1 MKSWCA
7 LAVMAGLAGV
17 MGRAQAP
24 DVVLSRPGQITVT
37 AVTGEAKLTLAG
49 QTRPVKV
56 DDRVR
61 ADAQVATGR
70 RSLVSLLF
78 SNGATLELGTE
89 SEIEIEE
96 LLQAPFTAA
105 GKPETYK
112 VEPSVS
118 RTRVRV
124 IRGDVRVGVKPLQV
138 ARGSTFVVGLP
149 AGNVRVAEG
158 AIYALVRMTE
168 AGIGFCAIEH
178 DRGAAEFE
186 PAGGIWAKL
195 PVGRRL
201 ELAVEVDR
209 RTGEAKVIPMPEAGA
224 PAKK

>member
-1 MKSWCA
+1 MQLRCA
-7 LAVMAGLAGV
+7 PGVAAWLVVAGV
-17 MGRAQAP
+17 YAQAP
-24 DVVLSRPGQITVT
+24 DVVLTRPGQITIT
-37 AVTGEAKLTLAG
+37 AVTGEAKVTMAG
-49 QTRPVKV
+49 QTRPAKV

-70 RSLVSLLF
+70 RSVASLLF

-96 LLQAPFTAA
+96 LLQAPFTAV
-105 GKPETYK
+105 GKTETFK
-112 VEPSVS
+112 EEPSVS

-124 IRGDVRVGVKPLQV
+124 VRGDVRLAVKPLKV
-138 ARGSTFVVGLP
+138 TRGSMFVVALP
-149 AGNVRVAEG
+149 AGSVRVAEG
-158 AIYALVRMTE
+158 SIYALVRMTE
-168 AGIGFCAIEH
+168 AGIGFCALEH
-178 DRGAAEFE
+178 ERGSAEFE
-186 PAGGIWAKL
+186 PAGGAAAKL

-209 RTGEAKVIPMPEAGA
+209 RTGDVKVSPMPATGA